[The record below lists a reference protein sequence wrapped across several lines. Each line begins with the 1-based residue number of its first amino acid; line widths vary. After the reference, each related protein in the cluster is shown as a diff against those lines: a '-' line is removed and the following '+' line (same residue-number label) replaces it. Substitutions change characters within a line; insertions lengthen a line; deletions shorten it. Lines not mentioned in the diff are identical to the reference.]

1 MYRVIPSRRATGLPF
16 RGLVGMPALG
26 TLYSVYSLPTYS
38 CVTAAALS
46 RSRQACTSA
55 TSRRDGFA
63 AEKGLH
69 RTKKGTSAR
78 PYQIVPG
85 DITFGPYSV
94 FDPCAVKRLVTCV
107 PKPPPPPPPAPP
119 APPRAPPPAP
129 PPVTVTPTESTP
141 IDVETPEIV
150 EPEVV
155 EVVEEEDEP
164 ESSNLYVVGGIA
176 AALVVGG
183 GLAYYLLKRKKRRR

>member
-1 MYRVIPSRRATGLPF
+1 MYRAIPSRRATGLPF

-38 CVTAAALS
+38 CVTATALS

-55 TSRRDGFA
+55 SSRRDGFV

-69 RTKKGTSAR
+69 RTKKGSSAR

-107 PKPPPPPPPAPP
+107 TKPPLPPPPPPPPAPP
-119 APPRAPPPAP
+119 APPS
-129 PPVTVTPTESTP
+129 VTVTPTESTP
-141 IDVETPEIV
+141 VDVETPEIV

-183 GLAYYLLKRKKRRR
+183 GLAYYLLKRKKKRR